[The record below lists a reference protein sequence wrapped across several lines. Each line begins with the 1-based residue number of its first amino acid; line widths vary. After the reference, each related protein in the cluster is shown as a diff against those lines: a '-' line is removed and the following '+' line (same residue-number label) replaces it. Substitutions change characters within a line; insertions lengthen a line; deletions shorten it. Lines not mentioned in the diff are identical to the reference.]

1 VIKMKEAVLEIADKN
16 KSIIEIRKDF
26 PILSREV
33 NGKPLVYL
41 DNGATTHKPT
51 SVINTLVDYYENY
64 NSNIHRGVHLLSQ
77 IATDKYEE
85 AREKVMRF
93 IGAKSLKS
101 IIFTR
106 GTTESI
112 NLVATAWGNK
122 NVKAGD
128 EILLTKMEHHSN
140 LIPWQLL
147 AQRTGAIL
155 KFIDVD
161 KRGML
166 VLDDLETLLT
176 EKTKIVSV
184 VHMSNALGT
193 INPVETIIKRARQTG
208 TKVLIDGAQ
217 SVPHMAVNV
226 NQMDCDFLA
235 FSSHKMCGPTGV
247 GVLYGK
253 KDILQEM
260 DPYQGGGDMI
270 LEVWLDHAKW
280 NSLPNKFEAGTP
292 NIAGVIGLGA
302 AIDYLNNIGMDF
314 IHKHE
319 KELTA
324 YALQK
329 LQGEIDGITIYG
341 PLDPEIRG
349 GMVSFYMNEAH
360 PHDVGTILDQE
371 GIAIRA
377 GHHCCQPLMRHYEI
391 SATSRASF
399 YFYNTKEEIDK
410 LVLGLKKVKEIF
422 SNVSRK

>member
-1 VIKMKEAVLEIADKN
+1 MQEAVLEKSEVNKKIA
-16 KSIIEIRKDF
+16 EIRKDF

-33 NGKPLVYL
+33 NGKLLVYL
-41 DNGATTHKPT
+41 DNGATTHKPL
-51 SVINTLVDYYENY
+51 SVINTLSEYYESY

-77 IATDKYEE
+77 LATDKYEE
-85 AREKVMRF
+85 AREKVMKF
-93 IGAKSLKS
+93 IGAKSIKS

-128 EILLTKMEHHSN
+128 EILLSKMEHHSN

-147 AQRTGAIL
+147 AQRTGAVL

-161 KRGML
+161 QRGML
-166 VLDDLETLLT
+166 VLDDLDNLLT

-184 VHMSNALGT
+184 NQMSNALGT
-193 INPVETIIKRARQTG
+193 INPVEKIIKRARETG
-208 TKVLIDGAQ
+208 TKVMIDGAQ
-217 SVPHMAVNV
+217 SVPHMTVNV
-226 NQMDCDFLA
+226 SQMDCDFLA
-235 FSSHKMCGPTGV
+235 FSAHKMCGPTGV

-280 NSLPNKFEAGTP
+280 NHLPAKFEAGTP

-302 AIDYLNNIGMDF
+302 AIDYLNSIGMDF
-314 IHKHE
+314 IHNYE

-324 YALQK
+324 YALEK
-329 LQGEIDGITIYG
+329 ISNEIEGITIYG
-341 PLDPEIRG
+341 PLDPELRG
-349 GMVSFYMNEAH
+349 GMISFNMTEAH
-360 PHDVGTILDQE
+360 PHDIGTILDQE
-371 GIAIRA
+371 GIAVRA
-377 GHHCCQPLMRHYEI
+377 GHHCCQPLMRHYDI
-391 SATSRASF
+391 SATTRASF

-410 LVLGLKKVKEIF
+410 LVSGLKKVKEIF
-422 SNVSRK
+422 ARVPRR